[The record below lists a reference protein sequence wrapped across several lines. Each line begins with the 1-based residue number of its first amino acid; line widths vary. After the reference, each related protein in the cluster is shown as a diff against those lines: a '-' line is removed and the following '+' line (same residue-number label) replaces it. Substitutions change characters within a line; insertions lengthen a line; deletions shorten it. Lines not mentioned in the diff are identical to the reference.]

1 MLVKVGYGEEDST
14 ESSRCTELHT
24 GNDNRDHNQSY
35 YFSISSSVDEDN
47 SRFSEDE
54 NSSLGS
60 VESIK
65 VQLKKHALTT
75 KENHSQ
81 NVYEY
86 EDVSSSSVEE
96 VALEESKAI
105 TFTQGKLSMDLG
117 ARCIEHM
124 AWCTWATWC
133 TGCSSTMHFLH

>member
-1 MLVKVGYGEEDST
+1 MPVKVGDGEEDST

-24 GNDNRDHNQSY
+24 ENDNRDHNQSY
-35 YFSISSSVDEDN
+35 YFLISSSVDKGN
-47 SRFSEDE
+47 SGFSEDE
-54 NSSLGS
+54 KCSLDS

-75 KENHSQ
+75 KENHAQ

-105 TFTQGKLSMDLG
+105 TFTQGKLSVDLG
-117 ARCIEHM
+117 ARRIEHM
-124 AWCTWATWC
+124 ARCTWVARR
-133 TGCSSTMHFLH
+133 TGRSSTMHFLH